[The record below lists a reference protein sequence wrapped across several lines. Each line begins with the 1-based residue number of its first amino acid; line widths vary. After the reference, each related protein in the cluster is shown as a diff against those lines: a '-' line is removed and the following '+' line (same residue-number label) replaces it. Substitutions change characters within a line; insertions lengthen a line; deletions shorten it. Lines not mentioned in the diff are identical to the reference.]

1 MVYHG
6 YKSFGCYFFP
16 YVQNA
21 RHVKGGV
28 DNSVRFETFFKG
40 ISTIFSRLYSWFI
53 KIGFM
58 FIRAQE
64 YSWTAK
70 KLQLRLFEVYSKLT
84 MQKKTNIRV

>member
-6 YKSFGCYFFP
+6 YKSFAIFSYI
-16 YVQNA
+16 QNA

-28 DNSVRFETFFKG
+28 DNSVRFEIFFKG

-64 YSWTAK
+64 YSWTTK
-70 KLQLRLFEVYSKLT
+70 KFTITFIYLFIPVWMMSRL
-84 MQKKTNIRV
+84 